1 MCLGGGGGYAPQAV
15 KKAPEAQ
22 PGPASPND
30 MVNNLEIPNANDRSS
45 MEGNRN
51 AMDPAS
57 KSSGSTSTPNKD
69 KMKLLTGKQHTS
81 SMALDPTYRQAF
93 QRGELSGQEGGIN
106 L

>member
-1 MCLGGGGGYAPQAV
+1 MCLGGGGGYNPPPV
-15 KKAPEAQ
+15 KKGQVAQ

-51 AMDPAS
+51 AVDPVS
-57 KSSGSTSTPNKD
+57 KPSGSASTPNKD

-81 SMALDPTYRQAF
+81 SIALNPAYREAY
-93 QRGELSGQEGGIN
+93 QRGELSGPEGGIN
-106 L
+106 I